1 MELTPA
7 RRPEREPAKR
17 AVRYAR
23 IPHQAQ
29 ARCSAREGPWSGPAD
44 RANVAIVTVAV
55 IGAGSA
61 GLAVAQALAARG
73 LEFTVFEAGS
83 GVGGNWRYEN
93 DSGRSSAYASL
104 RTNVS
109 RQRTSFRCYRLSLL
123 GPAFLSHE
131 EMLDYLERFTDRF
144 GLRPHIRFRT
154 EVTEARL
161 DAGDWVL
168 TAGRRDTARFDAVV
182 VATGYNS
189 VPLYPEL
196 PGTFD
201 GLELH
206 SHDYRTAAP
215 FEGKRVVVIGLGCSA
230 TELACE
236 IATVARS
243 VTIATRS
250 SRNVLVRRL
259 GPIPV
264 DWIDTRAASLIPW
277 RWRRHLFHAVIR
289 VATGSQTKAGLPAPP
304 KRFGDVPLSVC
315 DSLLAAVR
323 SRRLR
328 LASAATALSGD
339 RVRFSD
345 GSEQAADAILY
356 GTGYRTE
363 FPFLS
368 PEIEH
373 PRYTCAR
380 LYRGIVSL
388 AAPNLFYA
396 GLVHAHGAL
405 IPVFEAQAN
414 WIGDVLA
421 GWLSLPATSAMSE
434 SVTHD
439 ESTRVRDFDPRHG
452 ILWDRLRYVRALE
465 AESRHARQRP
475 GVSRRAAAPTVT

>member
-1 MELTPA
+1 M
-7 RRPEREPAKR
+7 
-17 AVRYAR
+17 
-23 IPHQAQ
+23 
-29 ARCSAREGPWSGPAD
+29 
-44 RANVAIVTVAV
+44 TVAV

-61 GLAVAQALAARG
+61 GLAVAQAIAARD
-73 LEFTVFEAGS
+73 LDFTVFEAGS
-83 GVGGNWRYEN
+83 GVGGNWRYES

-109 RQRTSFRCYRLSLL
+109 RQRTSFRCFPLPVR
-123 GPAFLSHE
+123 GPAFLSHV
-131 EMLDYLERFTDRF
+131 EMLDYLDRFTDRF

-154 EVTEARL
+154 EVTEVRPN
-161 DAGDWVL
+161 AGGWVL
-168 TAGRRDTARFDAVV
+168 TAGRGDTARFEALV

-189 VPLYPEL
+189 VPLYPDL

-250 SRNVLVRRL
+250 TRNILVRRL
-259 GPIPV
+259 GPVPV

-277 RWRRHLFHAVIR
+277 RLRRHLFAAVIR
-289 VATGSQTKAGLPAPP
+289 IATGNQTKAGLPAPP
-304 KRFGDVPLSVC
+304 KRLGDDPLSVC
-315 DSLLAAVR
+315 DDLLAAVR
-323 SRRLR
+323 SRQVRIAPSATG
-328 LASAATALSGD
+328 LASD

-363 FPFLS
+363 FPFFTSELQQ
-368 PEIEH
+368 PT
-373 PRYTCAR
+373 YAR
-380 LYRGIVSL
+380 APLYRGIVSL

-421 GWLSLPATSAMSE
+421 GRLLLPATEVMSE

-439 ESTRVRDFDPRHG
+439 ESIRARDFDPRHG
-452 ILWDRLRYVRALE
+452 ILWDRLRYVRALD
-465 AESRHARQRP
+465 AESRRARRRP
-475 GVSRRAAAPTVT
+475 GVSRRAPAPTLT

>member
-1 MELTPA
+1 MSGA
-7 RRPEREPAKR
+7 PERA
-17 AVRYAR
+17 
-23 IPHQAQ
+23 
-29 ARCSAREGPWSGPAD
+29 S
-44 RANVAIVTVAV
+44 VAFVPVAV

-73 LEFTVFEAGS
+73 LQFTVFEAGS
-83 GVGGNWRYEN
+83 GVGGNWRYES

-109 RQRTSFRCYRLSLL
+109 RQRMSFRCYRLPLR
-123 GPAFLSHE
+123 GPAFLSHV
-131 EMLDYLERFTDRF
+131 EMLDYLEQFTDRF
-144 GLRPHIRFRT
+144 GLRSHIRFGT
-154 EVTEARL
+154 EVTELRP
-161 DAGDWVL
+161 DGGGWVL
-168 TAGRRDTARFDAVV
+168 TAGPGDTARFDAVV

-189 VPLYPEL
+189 IPLYPDL

-206 SHDYRTAAP
+206 SHDYRTATP
-215 FEGKRVVVIGLGCSA
+215 FQGRRVVVIGLGCSA

-236 IATVARS
+236 ISRVAQS

-250 SRNVLVRRL
+250 GRNILVRRL
-259 GPIPV
+259 GPMPL
-264 DWIDTRAASLIPW
+264 DWIDTRASSLIPW
-277 RWRRHLFHAVIR
+277 RWRRHLFQAAIR
-289 VATGSQTKAGLPAPP
+289 MATGSQTKAGLPAPP
-304 KRFGDVPLSVC
+304 KRPGDEPLSVC
-315 DSLLAAVR
+315 DDLLAAVR
-323 SRRLR
+323 SGRVRV
-328 LASAATALSGD
+328 APAAAALSGD

-345 GSEQAADAILY
+345 GSEERADAILY

-368 PEIEH
+368 PELQH
-373 PRYTCAR
+373 PTYTRAP

-421 GWLSLPATSAMSE
+421 GRLSLPSSEVMSE
-434 SVTHD
+434 SVSHD
-439 ESTRVRDFDPRHG
+439 ESIRARDFDPRHG
-452 ILWDRLRYVRALE
+452 ILWDRVRYVRALE
-465 AESRHARQRP
+465 AEARRARQQP